1 MTDSEASD
9 TESQRTVVYCTEC
22 GDSIATADSPN
33 AELYDTGEEARES
46 RLNASVDVPMMSHV
60 VLIDFV
66 CANCAEAN
74 D

>member
-1 MTDSEASD
+1 MVDEVSD
-9 TESQRTVVYCTEC
+9 TESQRTDVFCTAC

-33 AELYDTGEEARES
+33 SDLYETGEVAHES

-66 CANCAEAN
+66 CASCTSKNN